1 MAEEGEGGA
10 LGVAARGRVERRELR
25 RAGDRERPATAMVL
39 GRDKLGLNDRNECDD
54 VTFFF
59 SKKCNLHLHTMQM
72 ESGPIAAQWREAAQ
86 RDGIPRRTRVRRP
99 LK

>member
-1 MAEEGEGGA
+1 VAEKGEGGA

-59 SKKCNLHLHTMQM
+59 L
-72 ESGPIAAQWREAAQ
+72 
-86 RDGIPRRTRVRRP
+86 
-99 LK
+99 